1 MTDRERLIELLG
13 LYLPINVPSE
23 VGGYATIG
31 ERTLHRGDREILAD
45 HLLANGVIVP
55 PCKVGDMV
63 FRIKALS
70 RQEMYRRG
78 LKPTEEIKRHKG
90 QPLRFYNYVIYE
102 IEKTTMKKSWYKDI
116 GKTVFL
122 TLEEAE
128 KALKERE
135 TE

>member
-1 MTDRERLIELLG
+1 MTDRERLIKLLDDVIYNSLPKHNKG
-13 LYLPINVPSE
+13 EKVVENIADYLLSNS
-23 VGGYATIG
+23 
-31 ERTLHRGDREILAD
+31 
-45 HLLANGVIVP
+45 VIVL
-55 PCKVGDMV
+55 PCRVGDTV

-102 IEKTTMKKSWYKDI
+102 IEKTTMKKSWYKDL

-122 TLEEAE
+122 TREEAE
-128 KALKERE
+128 KSLKECE
-135 TE
+135 QNGG

>member
-1 MTDRERLIELLG
+1 MTDRERLIKLLDDVIYNSLPKHNKG
-13 LYLPINVPSE
+13 EKVVENIADYLLSNS
-23 VGGYATIG
+23 
-31 ERTLHRGDREILAD
+31 
-45 HLLANGVIVP
+45 VIVL
-55 PCKVGDMV
+55 PCRVGDTV

-102 IEKTTMKKSWYKDI
+102 IEKTTMKKSWYKDF

-122 TLEEAE
+122 TREEAE
-128 KALKERE
+128 KSLKECE
-135 TE
+135 QNGG